1 MGASVWSFLRPQPGE
16 LRPVTQRAI
25 EEFISNAGRLPAD
38 ADGFV
43 RYVQVLVD
51 LENRR
56 ATRVLHVGFFQ
67 YRALKNGRLDR
78 KHFREIMAAVPEA
91 AFGWLQLIK
100 PPAGVVGAEHR
111 FAKRR
116 LEHLST
122 WKPTRDELLKLRGL
136 VNQKAGRGIM

>member
-1 MGASVWSFLRPQPGE
+1 MGASVWSFLRPHPGE

-25 EEFISNAGRLPAD
+25 EDFISNAGRLPID

-43 RYVQVLVD
+43 RYAQVVVN
-51 LENRR
+51 LEIRR
-56 ATRVLHVGFFQ
+56 ATEVLHVGFFQ
-67 YRALKNGRLDR
+67 YRALKSGRLDH
-78 KHFREIMAAVPEA
+78 KHFRQIMAAVPEA
-91 AFGWLQLIK
+91 AFGWLQLNK
-100 PPAGVVGAEHR
+100 PPAGVVDAEHR

-136 VNQKAGRGIM
+136 VNQKARREIM

>member
-1 MGASVWSFLRPQPGE
+1 MGASVWTFLRPRPGD
-16 LRPVTQRAI
+16 LLSVTQCAVDD
-25 EEFISNAGRLPAD
+25 FFSKAGRLPAD

-43 RYVQVLVD
+43 RYVQVIVNM
-51 LENRR
+51 ENRR
-56 ATRVLHVGFFQ
+56 AVEVLHVGFFQ

-78 KHFREIMAAVPEA
+78 KHFREIMVVAPEA
-91 AFGWLQLIK
+91 AFGWLQLTK

-122 WKPTRDELLKLRGL
+122 WKPTQGELSMLRGL
-136 VNQKAGRGIM
+136 VNKKAGREIM